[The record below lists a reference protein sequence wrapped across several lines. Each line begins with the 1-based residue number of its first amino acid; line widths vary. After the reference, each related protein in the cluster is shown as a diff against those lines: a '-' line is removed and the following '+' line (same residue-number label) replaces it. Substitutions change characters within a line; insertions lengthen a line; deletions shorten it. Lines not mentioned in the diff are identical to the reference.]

1 MARLNYS
8 RQRESIKNYVMS
20 RHDHPTAEQVYEA
33 VKKEYPSVS
42 RGTIYRNLS
51 LLADRGEIV
60 KLSRDGDVERFDG
73 NTQLYYHFVSRNA
86 VALRIL
92 RCHGWIT
99 WMYWQPMTLTR
110 ILKAIPFGFT
120 APVESAGKRI
130 KTKIKKRCLT
140 GTCNGVSLNKQ
151 Y

>member
-73 NTQLYYHFVSRNA
+73 NTQPHYHFVCKECGC
-86 VALRIL
+86 V
-92 RCHGWIT
+92 T
-99 WMYWQPMTLTR
+99 DLTMPWLDHVDVLAANDFDGD
-110 ILKAIPFGFT
+110 IEGHTIWFY
-120 APVESAGKRI
+120 
-130 KTKIKKRCLT
+130 
-140 GTCNGVSLNKQ
+140 GTCRECREKNKNKN
-151 Y
+151 